1 MASLRGQDLLVA
13 TSNSGKR
20 DEFSTLLKPF
30 GVKLFSLADF
40 DVQGPEE
47 TEYSFKGNALVK
59 ARAAAAVTGLTALA
73 DDSGLAV
80 VDLGGAPGIYT
91 ADWAETGHGRDFTRA
106 MQKTWGLLLA
116 VRSAAPRRAEFRC
129 ALAVVWPGGQE
140 AVFEGRVAGQI
151 VWPMRG
157 QLGHGYDP
165 IFVPDGHSRTLGEMS
180 LDDKNRISHR
190 AEAFKAL
197 IKGCFT

>member
-20 DEFSTLLKPF
+20 DEFSALLKPF
-30 GVKLFSLADF
+30 GVRLFSLADF
-40 DVQGPEE
+40 AVQGPDE
-47 TEYSFKGNALVK
+47 TEYSFLGNALVK
-59 ARAAAAVTGLTALA
+59 ARAAAAVTGLTTLA

-80 VDLGGAPGIYT
+80 DDLGGSPGIYT
-91 ADWAETGHGRDFTRA
+91 ADWAETGRGRDFTRA
-106 MQKTWGLLLA
+106 MEKTWHLLLA
-116 VRSAAPRRAEFRC
+116 ARSVAPRRAEFRC
-129 ALAVVWPGGQE
+129 ALAVVWPDGEE

-180 LDDKNRISHR
+180 PDDKNRISHR